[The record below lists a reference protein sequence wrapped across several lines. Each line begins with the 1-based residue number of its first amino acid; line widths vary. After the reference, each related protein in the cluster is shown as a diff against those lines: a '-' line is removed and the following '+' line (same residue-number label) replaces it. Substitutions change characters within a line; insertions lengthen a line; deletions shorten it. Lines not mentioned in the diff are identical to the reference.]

1 MVNYFSLM
9 LQQRMRSGDED
20 GDLEDPEEGK
30 TKKSSAANK
39 KGVCCSVTTNRGP
52 VRSFITF

>member
-1 MVNYFSLM
+1 VVNYFSLM

-30 TKKSSAANK
+30 TKKSSAGSK
-39 KGVCCSVTTNRGP
+39 KGVCHTVTINCGP
-52 VRSFITF
+52 VCATL

>member
-30 TKKSSAANK
+30 AKKSSAGSK
-39 KGVCCSVTTNRGP
+39 KGVAINHGP
-52 VRSFITF
+52 VRPFIAC